1 MTIVTVRYVLITL
14 LGLLVMVTPLA
25 AQEASSQ
32 SREERIE
39 QLEKK
44 LEALGRSAEQLRRE
58 LEELRN
64 DLAED
69 ETSDDDAVEDTADD
83 DLMDVE
89 IITSTETA
97 DEPAETLGEPVVTT
111 QAPPAA
117 NVFNPKIALVGNLI
131 GSAGDSNPVE
141 ERESISLAEAEM
153 SLQAW
158 VDPYMQANVF
168 IGYSEEEGAAI
179 EEAYADF
186 VTLPWDLVARVGKAK
201 APFGKFNES
210 HFHSWST
217 VDAPL
222 VNDRFF
228 GEEGMADSGIQID
241 HLVSNPW
248 NTFIELTGAVYR
260 GKVEDVFEAGDR
272 NDLLYVGHAKMY
284 RDLSESSN
292 LELGASWARGTLPE
306 HGGSN
311 EFSGVDLTYRWKP
324 LSRAIY
330 NSFLGRAE
338 LIWNDRADQGE
349 TATGFYAS
357 GDYQFA
363 RRWTAGVRIDQ
374 TDLPEDPSLTDRSQ
388 SLVLTFRPSEFSL
401 LRSQLRRYDYAGMED
416 GVELLLQF
424 QFAIGAHGAHS
435 F

>member
-1 MTIVTVRYVLITL
+1 MIVTRSRGFMML
-14 LGLLVMVTPLA
+14 LGLLVVGFPVLA
-25 AQEASSQ
+25 QDAPEQ

-39 QLEKK
+39 QLETKLEELNRGAEALRLE
-44 LEALGRSAEQLRRE
+44 LEALRD
-58 LEELRN
+58 
-64 DLAED
+64 DLAE
-69 ETSDDDAVEDTADD
+69 EGAPSASAPEAEPGD

-89 IITSTETA
+89 IITRA
-97 DEPAETLGEPVVTT
+97 EPEDAAAETLGEPVA
-111 QAPPAA
+111 QSPAPAA
-117 NVFNPKIALVGNLI
+117 PNVFNPKIALVGNVI

-141 ERESISLAEAEM
+141 ERESINLAEAEM

-186 VTLPWDLVARVGKAK
+186 VTLPWNLVARVGKAK
-201 APFGKFNES
+201 TPFGKFNEL
-210 HFHSWST
+210 HFHSWSW

-228 GEEGMADSGIQID
+228 GEEGMADSGVQLD
-241 HLVSNPW
+241 YLLPGSG
-248 NTFIELTGAVYR
+248 NTFIELTGAAYR
-260 GKVEDVFEAGDR
+260 GKVEDVFESGDR
-272 NDLLYVGHAKMY
+272 NDLLYVGHGKMY
-284 RDLSESSN
+284 RDLSDSSN

-306 HGGSN
+306 SGGAN
-311 EFSGVDLTYRWKP
+311 QFSGVDLTYRWKP
-324 LSRAIY
+324 LSRSIY

-338 LIWNDRADQGE
+338 VMWNDRDDQDE
-349 TATGFYAS
+349 TAAGFYLS

-363 RRWTAGVRIDQ
+363 RRWTAGLRLDQ

-401 LRSQLRRYDYAGMED
+401 LRSQLRRYDYDGMGD
-416 GVELLLQF
+416 GVELLVQF

>member
-1 MTIVTVRYVLITL
+1 MIVTRSRAFMTL
-14 LGLLVMVTPLA
+14 LGLLVVAFPVT
-25 AQEASSQ
+25 AQDSSTQ

-44 LEALGRSAEQLRRE
+44 LEELDRGAEALRLE
-58 LEELRN
+58 LEELR
-64 DLAED
+64 DELAD
-69 ETSDDDAVEDTADD
+69 EPAPTGTVPAADSDD

-89 IITSTETA
+89 IITRDETGTA
-97 DEPAETLGEPVVTT
+97 PAETLGEPVVT
-111 QAPPAA
+111 APAPAA
-117 NVFNPKIALVGNLI
+117 QNVFNPKIALIGNVI

-141 ERESISLAEAEM
+141 QRDSINLAEAEM
-153 SLQAW
+153 SIQAW
-158 VDPYMQANVF
+158 VDPYMQASVF

-201 APFGKFNES
+201 TPFGKFNEL
-210 HFHSWST
+210 HFHSWSW

-228 GEEGMADSGIQID
+228 GEEGMADSGVQLD
-241 HLVSNPW
+241 YLVPSSG
-248 NTFIELTGAVYR
+248 NTLVELSGAAYR
-260 GKVEDVFEAGDR
+260 GKVEDVFESADR

-284 RDLSESSN
+284 RDLSDSSN
-292 LELGASWARGTLPE
+292 FELGASWARGTLPE
-306 HGGSN
+306 VGGAN

-324 LSRAIY
+324 LSRSIY

-338 LIWNDRADQGE
+338 VIWNDRDDQNE
-349 TATGFYAS
+349 TATGFYVS

-363 RRWTAGVRIDQ
+363 RRWTAGLRLDQ

-401 LRSQLRRYDYAGMED
+401 LRSQLRCYDYDGMGD
-416 GVELLLQF
+416 GVELLVQF

>member
-1 MTIVTVRYVLITL
+1 MTIVTARYVLITL
-14 LGLLVMVTPLA
+14 LGLLILAAPAA
-25 AQEASSQ
+25 AQEASTQ
-32 SREERIE
+32 SREDRIE
-39 QLEKK
+39 QLEMK
-44 LEALGRSAEQLRRE
+44 LEALGRSTEQLRHE
-58 LEELRN
+58 LEELRK
-64 DLAED
+64 DLADD
-69 ETSDDDAVEDTADD
+69 ETSDENAAEANRDD

-89 IITSTETA
+89 IITSSEPA

-111 QAPPAA
+111 QASPAS
-117 NVFNPKIALVGNLI
+117 NIFNPKIALIGNVI
-131 GSAGDSNPVE
+131 GSAGSSNPVE

-168 IGYSEEEGAAI
+168 IGYSEQEGAAI

-228 GEEGMADSGIQID
+228 GEEGIADSGIEID

-248 NTFIELTGAVYR
+248 NTFIELTGAIYR
-260 GKVEDVFEAGDR
+260 GNVEDVFEAGDR
-272 NDLLYVGHAKMY
+272 NDLLYVAHAKMY
-284 RDLSESSN
+284 RDLSDSSN
-292 LELGASWARGTLPE
+292 FELGTSWARGTLPE
-306 HGGSN
+306 NGGSN
-311 EFSGVDLTYRWKP
+311 EFSGIDLTYRWKP
-324 LSRAIY
+324 LSRSIY
-330 NSFLGRAE
+330 NSFMGRAE
-338 LIWNDRADQGE
+338 LMWNNREDQTE
-349 TATGFYAS
+349 TASGFYLL

-363 RRWTAGVRIDQ
+363 RRWSAGLRVDQ
-374 TDLPEDPSLTDRSQ
+374 TDLPEDPLLTDRSQ
-388 SLVLTFRPSEFSL
+388 SLFLTFHPSEFSL
-401 LRSQLRRYDYAGMED
+401 LRSQLRRYDYDGMDD

-424 QFAIGAHGAHS
+424 QFAIGAHGAHA